1 MGATGYIIHRN
12 NIGSNEPEK
21 TYNVVPAD
29 GTIAVE
35 RTEVEN
41 EVTFA
46 IKTTYDGYE
55 TINVAS
61 HTVAGY
67 VRAIRVKFTA
77 SNQRYRLVCILNG
90 ASDST
95 VVKDFAIYYIKMGYD
110 IGGLNYEYIQE
121 YSRIGNGS
129 YVVLEKISTSE
140 YNILMYMPRSYA
152 AANIGVLKEDK
163 EPNVTIKH
171 YDGNVSIHHP
181 EGTIINPDVPT
192 WRNGAPAVWQIIP
205 DVVNPVAGML
215 GHYYNLD
222 KNLYFYDG
230 YNWNLVYALAQG
242 VASMLATTDAPATA
256 NEGTIYYDTT
266 EQNLKIW
273 INGGWKTIINESPS
287 TFVACHP
294 HELETNTNGVLRLG
308 FISSGNTTL
317 QVYWNGWKY
326 ISATNALMISVSSSV
341 VTSPVTGRIYFNTT
355 DKKIWIYSSDGV
367 WYDAFGN
374 TTGTGP
380 TTIAQVITFTDY
392 SGETIAANDTAKI
405 IVMAAFGAVSI
416 LDLTAI
422 EKQEGKTIE
431 ITNISGNT
439 FKVKDGASVID
450 LNGGNESVIKA
461 ICLSSTWHYYK
472 VGTITEFT

>member
-61 HTVAGY
+61 HTVTGY

-192 WRNGAPAVWQIIP
+192 WRNGAPAVWQVIP
-205 DVVNPVAGML
+205 DVVTPVPGML

-230 YNWNLVYALAQG
+230 YNWNLVFALAQG

-256 NEGTIYYDTT
+256 TEGTIYFDTT
-266 EQNLKIW
+266 ERNLKIW
-273 INGGWKTIINESPS
+273 FNGGWVDVLSLVQRAKVVIPMQSEAEAIPGAIRSSSPN
-287 TFVACHP
+287 A
-294 HELETNTNGVLRLG
+294 
-308 FISSGNTTL
+308 ISSSFEIFTGNT
-317 QVYWNGWKY
+317 WNGLTARASA
-326 ISATNALMISVSSSV
+326 ISGAPSLTGGYASWFRYLTSTGDIYFYFNNEYQKIIKDKDIRPQV
-341 VTSPVTGRIYFNTT
+341 VT
-355 DKKIWIYSSDGV
+355 
-367 WYDAFGN
+367 
-374 TTGTGP
+374 
-380 TTIAQVITFTDY
+380 FTNY
-392 SGETIAANDTAKI
+392 SGETIAAEDKPQI
-405 IVMAAFGAVSI
+405 IVTASFGSTSI
-416 LDLTAI
+416 LDFSNI
-422 EKQEGKTIE
+422 EKVEGKVIE
-431 ITNISGNT
+431 ISNLNGNT
-439 FKVKDGASVID
+439 ITMKDGATTLHLTNS
-450 LNGGNESVIKA
+450 NESVIKA
-461 ICLSSTWHYYK
+461 ICLSSVWHYYK
-472 VGTITEFT
+472 VGSITEFT

>member
-1 MGATGYIIHRN
+1 MGATGYTIKGLGG
-12 NIGSNEPEK
+12 GSDEPVK

-29 GTIAVE
+29 GTIDVE
-35 RTEVEN
+35 RTEAEN

-67 VRAIRVKFTA
+67 VRAIRVKFNE
-77 SNQRYRLVCILNG
+77 SNKRYRLVCILNG
-90 ASDST
+90 ASDNT

-110 IGGLNYEYIQE
+110 IGGLDYSYIQE

-140 YNILMYMPRSYA
+140 YNILMYMPRAWA

-181 EGTIINPDVPT
+181 TGTIITPDVPT
-192 WRNGAPAVWQIIP
+192 WRNGAPAVWQVIP
-205 DVVNPVAGML
+205 DVQSPVAGML

-256 NEGTIYYDTT
+256 TDGTIYFDTT
-266 EQNLKIW
+266 EGNLKIW
-273 INGGWKTIINESPS
+273 INGGWRNIITVAEKALMVLYNNLTIPS
-287 TFVACHP
+287 IIV
-294 HELETNTNGVLRLG
+294 EGML
-308 FISSGNTTL
+308 STTSNDYYG
-317 QVYWNGWKY
+317 QVKVWNGSSWQ
-326 ISATNALMISVSSSV
+326 SVRTVASSV
-341 VTSPVTGRIYFNTT
+341 YITSNPPNSGDNGNVCYSNSNKSINLRVDGAWQKVIT
-355 DKKIWIYSSDGV
+355 DKDLTS
-367 WYDAFGN
+367 
-374 TTGTGP
+374 
-380 TTIAQVITFTDY
+380 QVVTFTNY
-392 SGETIAANDTAKI
+392 SGETIEAEDKPKI
-405 IVMAAFGAVSI
+405 IVTAAFGANSI
-416 LDLTAI
+416 LDFSNI
-422 EKQEGKTIE
+422 EKVDGKTIE
-431 ITNISGNT
+431 ITILSGSIIR
-439 FKVKDGASVID
+439 VKDGATEID
-450 LNGGNESVIKA
+450 LNGCNESVVKA
-461 ICLSSTWHYYK
+461 ICLSDAWHYYK
-472 VGTITEFT
+472 TGSITEIV

>member
-1 MGATGYIIHRN
+1 MGATGYIIN
-12 NIGSNEPEK
+12 GKNGGSNEPEK

-140 YNILMYMPRSYA
+140 YNILMYMPRYYA

-256 NEGTIYYDTT
+256 TDGTIYYDTT
-266 EQNLKIW
+266 EGNLKIW
-273 INGGWKTIINESPS
+273 VNGGWKDAISLVYRARVVIPMQSEAEEIPGAIRSAAPMNIS
-287 TFVACHP
+287 TSF
-294 HELETNTNGVLRLG
+294 EIWTGR
-308 FISSGNTTL
+308 S
-317 QVYWNGWKY
+317 WNGLTARA
-326 ISATNALMISVSSSV
+326 SAIAGTSSLTGGFASWFRYLTSTGDIYFYFNNEYQKIIRDKDIRPQV
-341 VTSPVTGRIYFNTT
+341 VT
-355 DKKIWIYSSDGV
+355 
-367 WYDAFGN
+367 
-374 TTGTGP
+374 
-380 TTIAQVITFTDY
+380 FTNY
-392 SGETIAANDTAKI
+392 SGETITANDTSKI
-405 IVMAAFGAVSI
+405 VVTASFGSTSI
-416 LDLTAI
+416 LDFSNI
-422 EKQEGKTIE
+422 RKEEGKVIE
-431 ITNISGNT
+431 ISNLNGNT
-439 FKVKDGASVID
+439 ITMKDGATTLHLTNS
-450 LNGGNESVIKA
+450 NESVIKA
-461 ICLSSTWHYYK
+461 ICLSSVWHYYK
-472 VGTITEFT
+472 VGSITEFT

>member
-35 RTEVEN
+35 RTEVGN

-163 EPNVTIKH
+163 EPNVKIKH

-256 NEGTIYYDTT
+256 TDGTIYYDTT
-266 EQNLKIW
+266 EGNLKIW
-273 INGGWKTIINESPS
+273 LNGGWQAIISTVESIIPYIGSDGS
-287 TFVACHP
+287 TASKVGQFYFLSNTARNLRFHSSNWAGDVWALASGVAAMVNYWP
-294 HELETNTNGVLRLG
+294 TTGNYNGRLVFNYTENKLG
-308 FISSGNTTL
+308 
-317 QVYWNGWKY
+317 VYYNGWSY
-326 ISATNALMISVSSSV
+326 PLYYSDLQTQV
-341 VTSPVTGRIYFNTT
+341 V
-355 DKKIWIYSSDGV
+355 
-367 WYDAFGN
+367 
-374 TTGTGP
+374 
-380 TTIAQVITFTDY
+380 TFTDY
-392 SGETIAANDTAKI
+392 SGETIAANDTSKI
-405 IVMAAFGAVSI
+405 VVTASFGSTSI
-416 LDLTAI
+416 LDFSNI
-422 EKQEGKTIE
+422 EKVEGKVIE
-431 ITNISGNT
+431 ISNLNGNT
-439 FKVKDGASVID
+439 ITMKDGATTLHLTNS
-450 LNGGNESVIKA
+450 NESVIKA
-461 ICLSSTWHYYK
+461 ICISSVWHYYK
-472 VGTITEFT
+472 VGSITEFT